1 MRKLL
6 NFCMVL
12 TAVLFLVGC
21 GSSFEP
27 TESTIYVTSRGEVF
41 SAIME
46 DFDKAYYDF
55 EELSEDVNK
64 EVKSYCLDVND
75 EVVSVESLTKDSGM
89 VTLKMKYQ
97 TVEDYAAFNEVIL
110 FAGTYAEA
118 ASTGYIPEEL
128 YDAEGEVADTES
140 EKLDDLKVIVTEES
154 VCIQTAG
161 KIKYVSDNVSIVDKK
176 LARALEAGKGHP
188 AFVLYK

>member
-1 MRKLL
+1 MSKFVKCVKFGASWCQPCR
-6 NFCMVL
+6 VL
-12 TAVLFLVGC
+12 TPIFHRV
-21 GSSFEP
+21 SE
-27 TESTIYVTSRGEVF
+27 
-41 SAIME
+41 ME
-46 DFDKAYYDF
+46 DFKDIEFYDLDIDDPNNA
-55 EELSEDVNK
+55 ELVRNYQIRN
-64 EVKSYCLDVND
+64 VPTTLCLDKNNEEAAVL
-75 EVVSVESLTKDSGM
+75 ESLTQGEEEVSLFM
-89 VTLKMKYQ
+89 NFQ
-97 TVEDYAAFNEVIL
+97 TVEDYAAFNEVLL

-118 ASTGYIPEEL
+118 ASAGYLPEEL
-128 YDAEGEVADTES
+128 YDAEGEAADTES